1 MARSSFYFYT
11 NTKMIIFQSKT
22 AILEIE
28 QSELL
33 SFTALMK
40 KNCIATNK
48 NKSTSKISYKD
59 FELLSFLGKPECNDN
74 YLKQDAKR
82 FIQIIN
88 KYDFDKKTA
97 KLVEKILIF
106 LRTAKTS
113 GFTQTQ
119 TNYENQTEPKPNGIS
134 GGFGVK
140 PRRN

>member
-1 MARSSFYFYT
+1 
-11 NTKMIIFQSKT
+11 MIIFQSKT

-33 SFTALMK
+33 SFTALLK
-40 KNCIATNK
+40 QNCIATNK
-48 NKSTSKISYKD
+48 NNSTSKISYKD

-82 FIQIIN
+82 FIQIIK
-88 KYDFDKKTA
+88 KYNFSKETA
-97 KLVEKILIF
+97 KLVKLVEKILIF